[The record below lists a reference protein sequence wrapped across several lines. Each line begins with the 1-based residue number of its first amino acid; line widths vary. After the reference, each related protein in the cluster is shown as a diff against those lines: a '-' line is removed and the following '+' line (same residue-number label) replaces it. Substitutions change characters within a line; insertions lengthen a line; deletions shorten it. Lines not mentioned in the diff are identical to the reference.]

1 MAIPLVYNVESV
13 RTRWRTTIVAVLGI
27 AGSVGVFVAMLA
39 LARGF
44 EATLVTSGSPDNVMV
59 RRVGATSELDSV
71 VTGDEVRALEDVPEI
86 AKDAEGPLVSPEVV
100 VIANLPLRA
109 TGTDANVQIRG
120 VTDRAPRVHRNV
132 KIVEGRF
139 FTPSLDELVVG
150 KHAAQ
155 SYAGMQVGRTL
166 KLGGTEWTIVGIMDT
181 GGSSFDSEI
190 WCDAV
195 RLAPV
200 YDRPANIFGS
210 VTARLTSESALKPL
224 QDRASGVDPRLR
236 VLVERETD
244 YYKKASEMMQTI
256 IMNLGSLVAGIMA
269 LGAVFAGLNTMHSAV
284 AERAREIA
292 TLRALGFGSGAVIL
306 SFVTEALLIAATG
319 GLIGCLAALPLNGLT
334 TSTMNFATFSHLA
347 FAFRVTP
354 EVLAWGMAFALIMG
368 LLGGLPPAWRASR
381 LPITVALR
389 DL

>member
-1 MAIPLVYNVESV
+1 MALPLMYNVESV
-13 RTRWRTTIVAVLGI
+13 RTRWRTTVVAVLGI

-39 LARGF
+39 LAHGF

-71 VTGDEVRALEDVPEI
+71 VTGDQVHALEDVPEI
-86 AKDAEGPLVSPEVV
+86 ARGEDGPLVSPEIV
-100 VIANLPLRA
+100 VIASLPLKA

-120 VTDRAPRVHRNV
+120 VTQRALQVHRHV

-139 FTPSLDELVVG
+139 FAPSVDEVVVG

-155 SYAGMQVGRTL
+155 SYAGIGVGRTL
-166 KLGGTEWTIVGIMDT
+166 KLGGSEWTIVGVMDT
-181 GGSSFDSEI
+181 DGSSFDSEI
-190 WCDAV
+190 WCDGT

-200 YDRPANIFGS
+200 YDRPLNIFGS
-210 VTARLTSESALKPL
+210 ATARLTSESALTSL
-224 QDRASGVDPRLR
+224 RDRVSGLDPRLR
-236 VLVERETD
+236 VQVERETD
-244 YYKKASEMMQTI
+244 YYKKASELMQTVI
-256 IMNLGSLVAGIMA
+256 LRLGSLVAGIMG
-269 LGAVFAGLNTMHSAV
+269 LGAVFAALNTMHSAV

-292 TLRALGFGSGAVIL
+292 TIRALGFGAGAVVT
-306 SFVTEALLIAATG
+306 SFVLEALLIAAVG
-319 GLIGCLAALPLNGLT
+319 GVVGCLAALPLNGFT

-347 FAFRVTP
+347 FAFRITP
-354 EVLAWGMAFALIMG
+354 QLLLFGMGFALFMG
-368 LLGGLPPAWRASR
+368 LLGGFPPALRASR